1 VGPGDYDCKIK
12 NQVIKLKKRKVSNKE
27 RTAPFSTLCR
37 RFNNK
42 MPENFPGPGT
52 YENKLAVILLFL
64 DKLRRKI
71 KRQKKKTI

>member
-1 VGPGDYDCKIK
+1 MGPGDYDCKIK
-12 NQVIKLKKRKVSNKE
+12 NQVIKLKKRKVSNKV

-52 YENKLAVILLFL
+52 Y
-64 DKLRRKI
+64 
-71 KRQKKKTI
+71 